1 MDKNFSSLLK
11 LKTMKNLFVV
21 RLCGGLFILLLAGS
35 LQAQETGV
43 KTLPAVTVTS
53 TANVN
58 QKVSQAFH
66 SDFKDAVNA
75 TWYRLDKDYLV
86 EFITGDMN
94 NRALYK
100 KNGMLVYQIGYGH
113 ENDLPK
119 EVRRLVKSNYIDFNI
134 VQAINVQEANRN
146 IWVINLEDNS
156 KLVMARVEDDA
167 LEEVS
172 NFNKT
177 R

>member
-1 MDKNFSSLLK
+1 
-11 LKTMKNLFVV
+11 MKNLFVV

-66 SDFKDAVNA
+66 SNFKDAVNA

-94 NRALYK
+94 HRALYQR
-100 KNGMLVYQIGYGH
+100 NGAIIYHISYGH

-119 EVRRLVKSNYIDFNI
+119 EVRRLVKSNYVDFNI
-134 VQAINVQEANRN
+134 VQAINVQEDNRD
-146 IWVINLEDNS
+146 IWVVSLEDDK
-156 KLVMARVEDDA
+156 KLIMARVEDGA

-172 NFNKT
+172 NMDKAY
-177 R
+177 

>member
-1 MDKNFSSLLK
+1 
-11 LKTMKNLFVV
+11 MKHVSIS
-21 RLCGGLFILLLAGS
+21 RLCGGLLLLFIAGN
-35 LQAQETGV
+35 LQAQQTGI
-43 KTLPAVTVTS
+43 KTLPNVTVTS
-53 TANVN
+53 TASVSK
-58 QKVSQAFH
+58 KVSDAFQTT
-66 SDFKDAVNA
+66 FKNAVSPA
-75 TWYRLDKDYLV
+75 WYRLDKDYMV
-86 EFITGDMN
+86 KFITGDMN
-94 NRALYK
+94 NTALFRR
-100 KNGMLVYQIGYGH
+100 NGALVYQISYGH
-113 ENDLPK
+113 ESNMPK
-119 EVRRLVKSNYIDFNI
+119 EVRRLVKSNYVDFNI